1 MKRIFYAG
9 DSTVAFNK
17 IDTYP
22 QTGMSQALPLYLKDD
37 IQVISFA
44 KNGASTKS
52 FIEEGRLAA
61 IEGQI
66 KKGDYLFVQFG
77 HNDSKEDPERH
88 TDPAGDFQK
97 NLLIFARAAVSR
109 GAYPVFITPIAR
121 RLFDEAGN
129 FKPGSHG
136 AYPEAMRAVAAK
148 AKLPVVDL
156 TSVTEAYL
164 SETGELWSR
173 PLFVWPTDNTH
184 LRYEGAVL
192 MAGFLARGLKALG
205 EPYGSLLS
213 EEFRGIL
220 PNSPT
225 DKI

>member
-88 TDPAGDFQK
+88 TDPVGDFQK
-97 NLLIFARAAVSR
+97 NLLIFARTAVSR

-121 RLFDEAGN
+121 RMFDEAGN

-136 AYPEAMRAVAAK
+136 AYPKAMKEVAAK
-148 AKLPVVDL
+148 AKLPVIDL
-156 TSVTEAYL
+156 TAVTEAYL
-164 SETGELWSR
+164 SATGDLWSR

-205 EPYGSLLS
+205 EPYSSLLS

-220 PNSPT
+220 PNSPR